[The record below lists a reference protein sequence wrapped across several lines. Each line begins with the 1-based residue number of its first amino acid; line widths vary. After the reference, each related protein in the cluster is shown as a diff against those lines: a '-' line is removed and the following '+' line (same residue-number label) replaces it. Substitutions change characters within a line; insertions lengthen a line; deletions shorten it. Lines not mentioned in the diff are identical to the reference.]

1 MSSISIFPVRKM
13 WAKDR
18 RAEKRTMHNDS
29 SNISHEVPRN
39 RRSIVRE
46 TNTRMVESVYSTL
59 LTQQDIGSLPFGW
72 ERSPGT
78 RVADGDYIRP
88 IGGRGIDGGPRF
100 DQPVNP
106 GGYLWWY
113 IDGTS
118 ENGTHAFSLIIFVGS
133 VFSPYYSSAKKQNI
147 ESADPEDFCSF
158 NLALY
163 NQDKKIWTMTEF
175 GKKYVNRKNNYFE
188 IANSKIEWKN
198 DRIEV
203 DIDEIAAPFPKR
215 VKGKIV
221 LSASKFFLYS
231 TWLDDDKKHRWG
243 PLAPH
248 AEVSVDFPSL
258 NLNWQGH
265 GYCDSNEGDEP
276 LETPFH
282 GWNWAKTHLEDDSV
296 LVFYDIKQKI
306 GRERVLPLRFFP
318 DGSVKRIAPPPRED
332 LPNTKWLIP
341 RFMRA
346 EPARPSHILK
356 SLEDTP
362 FYSRSMLSAGLLGDR
377 QLVMHETLNLNRYSN
392 SLVRSLLPWRMPRI
406 D

>member
-1 MSSISIFPVRKM
+1 MWPGNRRPAEGSGFDDSSEVLPEIPRKWGSSIRK
-13 WAKDR
+13 
-18 RAEKRTMHNDS
+18 
-29 SNISHEVPRN
+29 
-39 RRSIVRE
+39 
-46 TNTRMVESVYSTL
+46 TNPWMVEPVYSTL

-72 ERSPGT
+72 DSSPGT
-78 RVADGDYIRP
+78 RVANGDNIRP

-100 DQPVNP
+100 NQPVTP

-118 ENGTHAFSLIIFVGS
+118 ENGTHAFSLIVFVGS
-133 VFSPYYSSAKKQNI
+133 VFSPYYSLAKTRDLQ
-147 ESADPEDFCSF
+147 SADPENFCSF

-175 GKKYVNRKNNYFE
+175 SKKHINRKNDCFE
-188 IANSKIEWKN
+188 VANSKIEWKN
-198 DRIEV
+198 NRIEIE
-203 DIDEIAAPFPKR
+203 IDEIATPFPKR
-215 VKGKIV
+215 IIGKITV
-221 LSASKFFLYS
+221 SADKFFLYS

-248 AEVSVDFPSL
+248 ADVTVEFPDL
-258 NLNWQGH
+258 NLNWSGH

-276 LETPFH
+276 LENPFY
-282 GWNWAKTHLEDDSV
+282 GWNWAKAHLEDDTV
-296 LVFYDIKQKI
+296 LVFYDIKQRK

-332 LPNTKWLIP
+332 LPATKWFIP

-346 EPARPSHILK
+346 EPARPAHILK
-356 SLEDTP
+356 NLEDTP

-377 QLVMHETLNLNRYSN
+377 QLVMHETLNLDRYSN
-392 SLVRSLLPWRMPRI
+392 SLVKTLLPWRMPRI